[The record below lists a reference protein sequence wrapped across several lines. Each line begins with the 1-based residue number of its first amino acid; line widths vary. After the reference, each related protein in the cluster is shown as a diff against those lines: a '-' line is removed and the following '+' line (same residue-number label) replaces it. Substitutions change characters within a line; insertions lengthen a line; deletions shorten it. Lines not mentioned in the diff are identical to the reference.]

1 MPRNRQQVP
10 HAQRRAEVLAAARRV
25 LLANGYPDTTIA
37 AIARDAGL
45 APNAVRWY
53 FGHKDDALAAV
64 VDDLLDT
71 HLIDDQGNDLDALI
85 KAVHALGAF
94 RALAPAVAERQSHS
108 PTVAACAARV
118 HAILAQRVDA
128 LLSVHAD
135 ETARAA
141 VIAVLEGE
149 LTNPLTAHRPPEV
162 LRYTLQR
169 LLR

>member
-53 FGHKDDALAAV
+53 FRHKDDALAAV

-71 HLIDDQGNDLDALI
+71 HLIDDQGNDLESLI
-85 KAVHALGAF
+85 KQYTHSARFA
-94 RALAPAVAERQSHS
+94 RSPRPSPNDSH
-108 PTVAACAARV
+108 TAR
-118 HAILAQRVDA
+118 LSRPAQRGCTRSSPNA
-128 LLSVHAD
+128 S
-135 ETARAA
+135 T
-141 VIAVLEGE
+141 
-149 LTNPLTAHRPPEV
+149 PC
-162 LRYTLQR
+162 
-169 LLR
+169 